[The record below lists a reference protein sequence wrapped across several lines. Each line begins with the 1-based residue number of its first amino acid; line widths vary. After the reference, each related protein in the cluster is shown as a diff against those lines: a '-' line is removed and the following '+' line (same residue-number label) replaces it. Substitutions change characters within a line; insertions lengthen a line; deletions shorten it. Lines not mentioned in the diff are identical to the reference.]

1 MKKALLAL
9 LVTVAALQA
18 CEAGDISV
26 FNTPLPKE
34 GAVKKKD
41 CWIVCKERITKVQKL
56 QKALEFYK
64 KSRYYSFSSSSRKKR
79 SR

>member
-1 MKKALLAL
+1 MKKALLSL
-9 LVTVAALQA
+9 FVCAAVLYA
-18 CEAGDISV
+18 YESADLSR
-26 FNTPLPKE
+26 FNTPVPQKKGIKE
-34 GAVKKKD
+34 KD
-41 CWIVCKERITKVQKL
+41 CWVVCKERITKVQKL